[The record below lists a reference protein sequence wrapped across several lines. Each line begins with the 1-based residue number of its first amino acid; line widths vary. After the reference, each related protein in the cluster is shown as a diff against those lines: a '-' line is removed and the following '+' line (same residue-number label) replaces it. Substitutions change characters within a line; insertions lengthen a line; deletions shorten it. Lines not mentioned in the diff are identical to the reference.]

1 MKETLDNFRHRLSGT
16 NNVWV
21 WVAGLPQVASVIPIW
36 LPGKI
41 LAPIEV
47 HTCQCTAVHCIRF
60 GHTPRSGKLTFAIGT
75 LDSIAVS
82 LLPMAML
89 ETLAIFRTS
98 GIFRPLGPSL
108 PFKTCRFS
116 ELTSHPCYYNSPRL
130 EDSYY
135 ILDALVYLASCWI

>member
-1 MKETLDNFRHRLSGT
+1 MFEFELQDCRRLLLLSQSGC
-16 NNVWV
+16 
-21 WVAGLPQVASVIPIW
+21 QERFW
-36 LPGKI
+36 LPSKSTRASA
-41 LAPIEV
+41 L
-47 HTCQCTAVHCIRF
+47 QWLHCIRF

-135 ILDALVYLASCWI
+135 ILDALVYLASC